1 MKNQDY
7 WTKRKADL
15 IYEQMDKAEKQAD
28 KFDKVYKESKAY
40 LDKQINKIFDKFQRD
55 YGLSERDARHVL
67 KNMKDQKDLNELR
80 KVLEARPNDPNIQR
94 LLADL
99 DSPAYAYR
107 MKRLERL
114 SADLDSMRESIYHSE
129 KKGSDAF
136 YSDLMK
142 DSYYKATFD
151 LQQQTGLAYSFSDLP
166 ETEIKRLQGLKW
178 TGEAYSDRIWS
189 NTGALASSVK
199 DELLVSLMT
208 GRSVRDTSQA
218 IAERFEVG
226 QNKARRLI
234 RTESAF
240 FHNQMELLSYE
251 DAEITKYKFVAVL
264 DKRTSHICQE
274 HDNKVYDTDKAVPG
288 VNYPPLHPWCRSTTI
303 AHDEDIDYSKLERR
317 ARNPETGKVE
327 YVPADMSYKDWY
339 SKYVDQDKKNIKID
353 FSKLTSEEIN
363 NLDFDDLM
371 KYYEW
376 VEEQEKLK
384 AKQKELQADAE
395 RKLLEERESKVPKTR
410 RDLVSRIEERLRT
423 TNFVDV
429 FGEEN
434 AQGLLR
440 ELRFFPND
448 DFVQSL
454 YGSVDKL
461 SFAKVKE
468 MSSHVSGTQIN
479 LAKGDFIYN
488 KKFNQKA
495 HSIVLHEFTHGIDNV
510 ATYFGAPEL
519 GAKAFSSQYDL
530 YNTIKKDM
538 DNYIFGDMKLKRGA
552 SIDEKRDFFNL
563 RQAKVRDFKSELLE
577 LAKKLNPEIRPE
589 ANAEVG
595 AFASDMM
602 SSFRSAEYGSQP
614 FNHSDSYW
622 KNKAHRGMEFIAEY
636 TQAQMTPE
644 IKTFYDKVFPNSV
657 KIYNKIFEDIS
668 KLKLEN
674 KKPIVW

>member
-1 MKNQDY
+1 MKNEEY
-7 WTKRKADL
+7 WTKRRANL

-55 YGLSERDARHVL
+55 YGLSEHDARHVL

-80 KVLEARPNDPNIQR
+80 KVLESRPDDPNIQR

-114 SADLDSMRESIYHSE
+114 SADLDLMRESIYHSE

-226 QNKARRLI
+226 QNKARRLV

-264 DKRTSHICQE
+264 DRRTSEICQE

-303 AHDEDIDYSKLERR
+303 AHDDDIDYSKLERR

-327 YVPADMSYKDWY
+327 YVPADMSYKEWY
-339 SKYVDQDKKNIKID
+339 DKYVAKEDKKGN
-353 FSKLTSEEIN
+353 
-363 NLDFDDLM
+363 
-371 KYYEW
+371 
-376 VEEQEKLK
+376 V
-384 AKQKELQADAE
+384 KEL
-395 RKLLEERESKVPKTR
+395 
-410 RDLVSRIEERLRT
+410 
-423 TNFVDV
+423 
-429 FGEEN
+429 
-434 AQGLLR
+434 
-440 ELRFFPND
+440 
-448 DFVQSL
+448 
-454 YGSVDKL
+454 
-461 SFAKVKE
+461 
-468 MSSHVSGTQIN
+468 
-479 LAKGDFIYN
+479 
-488 KKFNQKA
+488 
-495 HSIVLHEFTHGIDNV
+495 
-510 ATYFGAPEL
+510 
-519 GAKAFSSQYDL
+519 
-530 YNTIKKDM
+530 
-538 DNYIFGDMKLKRGA
+538 
-552 SIDEKRDFFNL
+552 
-563 RQAKVRDFKSELLE
+563 
-577 LAKKLNPEIRPE
+577 
-589 ANAEVG
+589 
-595 AFASDMM
+595 
-602 SSFRSAEYGSQP
+602 
-614 FNHSDSYW
+614 
-622 KNKAHRGMEFIAEY
+622 KNN
-636 TQAQMTPE
+636 
-644 IKTFYDKVFPNSV
+644 IKTFDFYPLTEDNIGDKERILNISKRLKTVSEEYEKETGKNILELFANKKLTDRSNPYDDEKSKFIKFLYKRVGYDKKPNILNDNDIVGLETIYRGVSDSESGEINSKTLKDNFRNGKLDLSGRAKSAHGRGLYFGSHFVAERYANKGTNPLLIQAFYDPSDFNFLTDELYKKEKHTWLKKIDDDNELYEYYHFLMSQIGINDSNADVFAVLHGYDGYKAIHNDGLYTV
-657 KIYNKIFEDIS
+657 IYNRS
-668 KLKLEN
+668 KLGVLKDD
-674 KKPIVW
+674 

>member
-1 MKNQDY
+1 MKNEEY
-7 WTKRKADL
+7 WAKRKANL

-114 SADLDSMRESIYHSE
+114 SADLDLMRESIYHSE

-226 QNKARRLI
+226 KGKARRLV

-327 YVPADMSYKDWY
+327 YVPADMSYKEWYDKYVEKPRERELSGGEYGANLDYIRSDEFLDKIKRHPMTSHLSDSIARVSRQMLQHRNGTPYEDYYLLDAETGRVVALSNKARKRKGVVYNEQVRKAFKEQSEQSLVSIHNHPSGYPPSLSDLASLQQRSKNNTVKYGLTIGHDGSVYWY
-339 SKYVDQDKKNIKID
+339 SKPNKRIHKKANQEYENLIEKMIKLGYTEV
-353 FSKLTSEEIN
+353 KA
-363 NLDFDDLM
+363 
-371 KYYEW
+371 
-376 VEEQEKLK
+376 QEKTLT
-384 AKQKELQADAE
+384 LFAE
-395 RKLLEERESKVPKTR
+395 KYDFTFER
-410 RDLVSRIEERLRT
+410 
-423 TNFVDV
+423 
-429 FGEEN
+429 
-434 AQGLLR
+434 
-440 ELRFFPND
+440 
-448 DFVQSL
+448 
-454 YGSVDKL
+454 
-461 SFAKVKE
+461 
-468 MSSHVSGTQIN
+468 
-479 LAKGDFIYN
+479 
-488 KKFNQKA
+488 
-495 HSIVLHEFTHGIDNV
+495 ID
-510 ATYFGAPEL
+510 
-519 GAKAFSSQYDL
+519 
-530 YNTIKKDM
+530 
-538 DNYIFGDMKLKRGA
+538 
-552 SIDEKRDFFNL
+552 
-563 RQAKVRDFKSELLE
+563 
-577 LAKKLNPEIRPE
+577 
-589 ANAEVG
+589 
-595 AFASDMM
+595 
-602 SSFRSAEYGSQP
+602 
-614 FNHSDSYW
+614 
-622 KNKAHRGMEFIAEY
+622 
-636 TQAQMTPE
+636 
-644 IKTFYDKVFPNSV
+644 
-657 KIYNKIFEDIS
+657 
-668 KLKLEN
+668 
-674 KKPIVW
+674 

>member
-1 MKNQDY
+1 MKNEEY
-7 WTKRKADL
+7 WTQRKANL

-28 KFDKVYKESKAY
+28 KFDKVYKESKTY
-40 LDKQINKIFDKFQRD
+40 LDKQINKVFDKFQRD

-80 KVLEARPNDPNIQR
+80 KVLEARPDDPNIQR

-114 SADLDSMRESIYHSE
+114 SADLDLMRSSIYLSE
-129 KKGSDAF
+129 KKGSDSF

-303 AHDEDIDYSKLERR
+303 AHDDDIDYSKLERR

-327 YVPADMSYKDWY
+327 YVPADMSYKEWY
-339 SKYVDQDKKNIKID
+339 SKYVDGEEVVKESKPEVDDKVFVADKPSEIDDFFKKQKSYQKWYNELNEKQKDAIFNYTMSPHEQINSVMRQGYEEYRKNGLRGIE
-353 FSKLTSEEIN
+353 TSEIPYVERYLQENLEHSKMLETVFGSYETEESFITYRGTTAEQSYFN
-363 NLDFDDLM
+363 NLIVGQTTVIDKAFMSTSLARKEALNFSSDGIGERYLLDITVRKGSKSGVYISELSDM
-371 KYYEW
+371 P
-376 VEEQEKLK
+376 EEKEFLIKPS
-384 AKQKELQADAE
+384 AKF
-395 RKLLEERESKVPKTR
+395 KV
-410 RDLVSRIEERLRT
+410 I
-423 TNFVDV
+423 
-429 FGEEN
+429 
-434 AQGLLR
+434 
-440 ELRFFPND
+440 
-448 DFVQSL
+448 
-454 YGSVDKL
+454 SVDKN
-461 SFAKVKE
+461 
-468 MSSHVSGTQIN
+468 SSGLN
-479 LAKGDFIYN
+479 LI
-488 KKFNQKA
+488 
-495 HSIVLHEFTHGIDNV
+495 S
-510 ATYFGAPEL
+510 
-519 GAKAFSSQYDL
+519 
-530 YNTIKKDM
+530 
-538 DNYIFGDMKLKRGA
+538 
-552 SIDEKRDFFNL
+552 
-563 RQAKVRDFKSELLE
+563 LE
-577 LAKKLNPEIRPE
+577 LQ
-589 ANAEVG
+589 
-595 AFASDMM
+595 D
-602 SSFRSAEYGSQP
+602 
-614 FNHSDSYW
+614 D
-622 KNKAHRGMEFIAEY
+622 
-636 TQAQMTPE
+636 
-644 IKTFYDKVFPNSV
+644 
-657 KIYNKIFEDIS
+657 
-668 KLKLEN
+668 
-674 KKPIVW
+674 

>member
-1 MKNQDY
+1 MKNKDY
-7 WTKRKADL
+7 WTKRKANL
-15 IYEQMDKAEKQAD
+15 IYEQMDKAERQAD
-28 KFDKVYKESKAY
+28 KFDEIYKQSKAY
-40 LDKQINKIFDKFQRD
+40 LDKQINKVFDKFQRD
-55 YGLSERDARHVL
+55 YGLSERDARQVL
-67 KNMKDQKDLNELR
+67 KNMKDKKDLSELR

-114 SADLDSMRESIYHSE
+114 NDDLDRMRESIYHSE
-129 KKGSDAF
+129 KSGSDAF

-166 ETEIKRLQGLKW
+166 ETEIKRLRGLKW
-178 TGEAYSDRIWS
+178 TGETYSDRIWD

-208 GRSVRDTSQA
+208 GRSTRDTAQA
-218 IAERFEVG
+218 IAERFEVS
-226 QNKARRLI
+226 QNNARRLV

-327 YVPADMSYKDWY
+327 YVPADMSYKEWY
-339 SKYVDQDKKNIKID
+339 SKYVDGEEVGKID
-353 FSKLTSEEIN
+353 FSKLTSEEIS
-363 NLDFDDLM
+363 NLDFDDLL
-371 KYYEW
+371 KYFDW
-376 VEEQEKLK
+376 AAEQDALKEKAEK
-384 AKQKELQADAE
+384 AALQA
-395 RKLLEERESKVPKTR
+395 REDNVPLAR
-410 RDLVSRIEERLRT
+410 RDLVDRLEKRLRT

-461 SFAKVKE
+461 SFVRTREMNSRVSTTKVYLSK
-468 MSSHVSGTQIN
+468 S
-479 LAKGDFIYN
+479 DFAYN

-495 HSIVLHEFTHGIDNV
+495 HSIVLHELTHGIDNV
-510 ATYFGAPEL
+510 ASYFGAPEL

-530 YNTIKKDM
+530 HKVIKKDM

-552 SIDEKRDFFNL
+552 STEEKIAFFNL
-563 RQAKVRDFKSELLE
+563 RQAKVREFKSELFE
-577 LAKKLNPEIRPE
+577 LAKKLNPDIVPE
-589 ANAEVG
+589 GNAEVTSL
-595 AFASDMM
+595 ASDMM
-602 SSFRSAEYGSQP
+602 SSFRSAEYGSQV
-614 FNHSDSYW
+614 FGHEDSYW
-622 KNKAHRGMEFIAEY
+622 KDKSNRGMEFLAEY

-644 IKTFYDKVFPNSV
+644 IKSFYDKVFPNSV

-674 KKPIVW
+674 QKPLVW

>member
-1 MKNQDY
+1 MNNKDY
-7 WTKRKADL
+7 WTQRKANL

-40 LDKQINKIFDKFQRD
+40 LDKQINKVFDKFQRD

-80 KVLEARPNDPNIQR
+80 KVLEARPDDPNIQR

-114 SADLDSMRESIYHSE
+114 NNDLDRMRSSIYLSE
-129 KKGSDAF
+129 KQGSDGF

-226 QNKARRLI
+226 QNKARRLV

-264 DKRTSHICQE
+264 DKRTSHICQQ
-274 HDNKVYDTDKAVPG
+274 HDNKVYNTADAVPG

-303 AHDEDIDYSKLERR
+303 AHDDDIDYSKLERR

-327 YVPADMSYKDWY
+327 YVPADMSYKEWY
-339 SKYVDQDKKNIKID
+339 DKYVAKGRGKSYNQG
-353 FSKLTSEEIN
+353 
-363 NLDFDDLM
+363 M
-371 KYYEW
+371 
-376 VEEQEKLK
+376 EKL
-384 AKQKELQADAE
+384 APQVSSGSISAARGDVEKQKNAFAVRYYNQLRNSDREDVVKKMMKSSNLPHSTVSKALEHILDNKYLLWDYDAF
-395 RKLLEERESKVPKTR
+395 EEREMNFYPHYDMARSFQRLYMGNPKES
-410 RDLVSRIEERLRT
+410 DIIMLQHESLESYYMNHKKMDYDEAHKKA
-423 TNFVDV
+423 NK
-429 FGEEN
+429 
-434 AQGLLR
+434 
-440 ELRFFPND
+440 RFNYQEAIKND
-448 DFVQSL
+448 
-454 YGSVDKL
+454 
-461 SFAKVKE
+461 
-468 MSSHVSGTQIN
+468 
-479 LAKGDFIYN
+479 
-488 KKFNQKA
+488 
-495 HSIVLHEFTHGIDNV
+495 
-510 ATYFGAPEL
+510 
-519 GAKAFSSQYDL
+519 
-530 YNTIKKDM
+530 KD
-538 DNYIFGDMKLKRGA
+538 
-552 SIDEKRDFFNL
+552 
-563 RQAKVRDFKSELLE
+563 
-577 LAKKLNPEIRPE
+577 
-589 ANAEVG
+589 
-595 AFASDMM
+595 
-602 SSFRSAEYGSQP
+602 
-614 FNHSDSYW
+614 
-622 KNKAHRGMEFIAEY
+622 
-636 TQAQMTPE
+636 
-644 IKTFYDKVFPNSV
+644 
-657 KIYNKIFEDIS
+657 
-668 KLKLEN
+668 
-674 KKPIVW
+674 

>member
-7 WTKRKADL
+7 WTKRKANL

-80 KVLEARPNDPNIQR
+80 KVLEARPDDPNIQR

-129 KKGSDAF
+129 KKGSDDF

-226 QNKARRLI
+226 QNKARRLV

-264 DKRTSHICQE
+264 DKRTSHICQQ
-274 HDNKVYDTDKAVPG
+274 HDNKVYNTDEAVPG

-303 AHDEDIDYSKLERR
+303 AHDDGINYSKLERR

-327 YVPADMSYKDWY
+327 YVPADMSYKEWY
-339 SKYVDQDKKNIKID
+339 DKYVAKDRKEESAEKPKENIKRFDFYPLTEDNIGDKERILNISKRLKVVSEDYEKETGKNILELFANKKLTDRSNPYDDEKSKFIKFLYKRVGYDKKPNILNDNDIVGLETIYRGVSDSESGEINSKTLKDNFRNGKLDLSGRAKSAHGRGLYFGSHFVAERYANKGTNPLLIQAFYDPSDFNFLTDELYKKEKHTWLKKID
-353 FSKLTSEEIN
+353 DDNELYEYYHFLMSQIGINDSNADVFAVLHGYDGYKAIHNDGLYTVIYNRSKLGV
-363 NLDFDDLM
+363 LKDD
-371 KYYEW
+371 
-376 VEEQEKLK
+376 
-384 AKQKELQADAE
+384 
-395 RKLLEERESKVPKTR
+395 
-410 RDLVSRIEERLRT
+410 
-423 TNFVDV
+423 
-429 FGEEN
+429 
-434 AQGLLR
+434 
-440 ELRFFPND
+440 
-448 DFVQSL
+448 
-454 YGSVDKL
+454 
-461 SFAKVKE
+461 
-468 MSSHVSGTQIN
+468 
-479 LAKGDFIYN
+479 
-488 KKFNQKA
+488 
-495 HSIVLHEFTHGIDNV
+495 
-510 ATYFGAPEL
+510 
-519 GAKAFSSQYDL
+519 
-530 YNTIKKDM
+530 
-538 DNYIFGDMKLKRGA
+538 
-552 SIDEKRDFFNL
+552 
-563 RQAKVRDFKSELLE
+563 
-577 LAKKLNPEIRPE
+577 
-589 ANAEVG
+589 
-595 AFASDMM
+595 
-602 SSFRSAEYGSQP
+602 
-614 FNHSDSYW
+614 
-622 KNKAHRGMEFIAEY
+622 
-636 TQAQMTPE
+636 
-644 IKTFYDKVFPNSV
+644 
-657 KIYNKIFEDIS
+657 
-668 KLKLEN
+668 
-674 KKPIVW
+674 